1 MSFFNQPPAPI
12 SNQLLM
18 NYYREYCNMVM
29 GKNNFNNNMMNG
41 TMVGNNMM
49 NNNMMNGTMVG
60 NNMMNNNMMNGTMVG
75 NNMMMN
81 NNMMNGTMVGNN
93 MMMNNN
99 MMNNNM
105 MNNNLKMSNNMMM
118 NNNMMNNNMMCNNNL
133 RMSHNNNMMM
143 NNNNMMNNCNNM
155 MMNNNNVMGGN
166 IMLNNNNMMNNCN
179 NMMMNNNLR
188 LSHNNMMMNNL
199 RLSNNNMINSNNM
212 INNNNLIHSA
222 NNMMNNNNMMCNNMM
237 NNNNMMCNNMMNNNL
252 GMSNNMMMNCNNMM
266 NKNMMCNT
274 PNNNLNMQM
283 NMGINNSN
291 INLMNNMN
299 NLESSFNQMNLGNN
313 NINNEIRLK
322 FTFVNTQSFLVKCK
336 LSEKL
341 SEVIARFK
349 KTQCPQNLK
358 ESLTIPLFSGQKV
371 DTEKTLSEIGLK
383 NNQIIL
389 FISTKKIEDDDEEK
403 KEGYKL
409 QEDEIEQI
417 KKWKDEY
424 EGMKLMKQLQKLVN
438 NVVEDEEKKIS
449 NNEINNLFL
458 LDSKETVK
466 DFYEFVKL
474 KESGQA
480 IPIKEH
486 PHKLVLC
493 VSILNWKCSLCNI
506 NYDRKDAKY
515 FCSLCNF
522 NMCDKCHTKKNY
534 QKKKLFNDDVEPSN
548 TDVTNPILNS
558 HHHQHQLVYLRSSR
572 SVIGYNSW
580 ICDICRLTFDN
591 EVWSFYCTQCDFD
604 LCTKCAGY
612 N

>member
-237 NNNNMMCNNMMNNNL
+237 NNNL

-424 EGMKLMKQLQKLVN
+424 EGMKLMKQLQKIVN

>member
-371 DTEKTLSEIGLK
+371 DIEKTLSEIGLK

-417 KKWKDEY
+417 KKWQDEY
-424 EGMKLMKQLQKLVN
+424 EGMKLMKQLQKIVN

-474 KESGQA
+474 KERGQA

-558 HHHQHQLVYLRSSR
+558 NHHQHQLVYLRSSR

>member
-49 NNNMMNGTMVG
+49 NGTMVG

-93 MMMNNN
+93 MMMNNNMMNNN

-222 NNMMNNNNMMCNNMM
+222 NNMM

-417 KKWKDEY
+417 KKWQDEY
-424 EGMKLMKQLQKLVN
+424 EGMKLMKQLQKIVN
-438 NVVEDEEKKIS
+438 NVVEDEGKKIS

-474 KESGQA
+474 KERGQA

>member
-93 MMMNNN
+93 MMMNNNMMKNN

-222 NNMMNNNNMMCNNMM
+222 NNMM

-417 KKWKDEY
+417 KKWQDEY
-424 EGMKLMKQLQKLVN
+424 EGMKLMKQLQKIVN
-438 NVVEDEEKKIS
+438 NVVEDEGKKIS

-474 KESGQA
+474 KERGQA

-558 HHHQHQLVYLRSSR
+558 NHHQHQLVYLRSSR

>member
-1 MSFFNQPPAPI
+1 
-12 SNQLLM
+12 
-18 NYYREYCNMVM
+18 
-29 GKNNFNNNMMNG
+29 
-41 TMVGNNMM
+41 
-49 NNNMMNGTMVG
+49 
-60 NNMMNNNMMNGTMVG
+60 
-75 NNMMMN
+75 
-81 NNMMNGTMVGNN
+81 
-93 MMMNNN
+93 
-99 MMNNNM
+99 

-155 MMNNNNVMGGN
+155 MLNNNNVMGGN

-237 NNNNMMCNNMMNNNL
+237 NNNL

-266 NKNMMCNT
+266 NKNMMCIT
-274 PNNNLNMQM
+274 PNNNLNMPM

-417 KKWKDEY
+417 KKWQDEY
-424 EGMKLMKQLQKLVN
+424 EGMKLMKQLQKIVN

-474 KESGQA
+474 KERGQA

-534 QKKKLFNDDVEPSN
+534 QKKKIFNDDVEPSN

-604 LCTKCAGY
+604 LCCKCAGY

>member
-93 MMMNNN
+93 MMMNNNMMNNN

-222 NNMMNNNNMMCNNMM
+222 NNMM

-417 KKWKDEY
+417 KKWQDEY
-424 EGMKLMKQLQKLVN
+424 EGMKLMKQLQKIVN
-438 NVVEDEEKKIS
+438 NVVEDEGKKIS

-474 KESGQA
+474 KERGQA

>member
-49 NNNMMNGTMVG
+49 NGTMVG

-93 MMMNNN
+93 MMMNNNMMNNN

-237 NNNNMMCNNMMNNNL
+237 NNNL

-313 NINNEIRLK
+313 NINNEIKLK

-417 KKWKDEY
+417 KKWQDEY
-424 EGMKLMKQLQKLVN
+424 EGMKLMKQLQKIVN

-474 KESGQA
+474 KERGQA

-558 HHHQHQLVYLRSSR
+558 NHHQHQLVYLRSSR

>member
-105 MNNNLKMSNNMMM
+105 MNNNMMNNNLKMSNNMMM

-133 RMSHNNNMMM
+133 RMSHNNNMIM

-222 NNMMNNNNMMCNNMM
+222 NNMM

-417 KKWKDEY
+417 KKWQDEY
-424 EGMKLMKQLQKLVN
+424 EGMKLMKQLQKIVN

>member
-60 NNMMNNNMMNGTMVG
+60 NNMMMNNNMMNGTMVG

-81 NNMMNGTMVGNN
+81 NN
-93 MMMNNN
+93 MMNNN

-222 NNMMNNNNMMCNNMM
+222 NNMM

-417 KKWKDEY
+417 KKWQDEY
-424 EGMKLMKQLQKLVN
+424 EGMKLMKQLQKIVN

-474 KESGQA
+474 KERGQA

>member
-60 NNMMNNNMMNGTMVG
+60 NNMMMNNNMMNGTMVG

-81 NNMMNGTMVGNN
+81 NN
-93 MMMNNN
+93 MMNNN

-222 NNMMNNNNMMCNNMM
+222 NNMM

-424 EGMKLMKQLQKLVN
+424 EGMKLMKQLQKIVN
-438 NVVEDEEKKIS
+438 NVVEDEGKKIS

-474 KESGQA
+474 KERGQA

-558 HHHQHQLVYLRSSR
+558 NHHQHQLVYLRSSR

>member
-49 NNNMMNGTMVG
+49 NNNIMNGTMVG

-93 MMMNNN
+93 MMMNNNMMNNN

-155 MMNNNNVMGGN
+155 MMNNN
-166 IMLNNNNMMNNCN
+166 
-179 NMMMNNNLR
+179 LR

-222 NNMMNNNNMMCNNMM
+222 NNMMNNNNMVCNNMM

-291 INLMNNMN
+291 INLMNTINDNMN

-417 KKWKDEY
+417 KKWQDEY
-424 EGMKLMKQLQKLVN
+424 EGMKLMKQLQKIVN

-474 KESGQA
+474 KERGQA

-558 HHHQHQLVYLRSSR
+558 NHHQHQLVYLRSSR